1 MVLGNLTQVGKIGLG
16 LFVAGTV
23 VFVIG
28 FSVPYW
34 AVYSSIRIGLWE
46 ACHDDYC
53 FSTTGSRFQ
62 SFGRDGPPS
71 WFQGTQALACLAL
84 IALIVDFILRLLFLC
99 GKPIKFLLFS
109 IICDCAASVLA
120 FLAAVV
126 FGSEVEKYYNVNLH
140 FGFAFDII
148 GGILLAFAA
157 VCFLVEYCRRR

>member
-34 AVYSSIRIGLWE
+34 VVYDKLRVGLWE
-46 ACHDDYC
+46 ACDDNVC
-53 FSTTGSRFQ
+53 VSIAGSGFR
-62 SFGRDGPPS
+62 RLWEHLPS

-99 GKPIKFLLFS
+99 GKPIKFLLYS

-126 FGSEVEKYYNVNLH
+126 FGSEIEKNNRAYLQ

-157 VCFLVEYCRRR
+157 ACFLVEYCRRR